1 MTVYVYR
8 DGQLVEKTSRGQAPA
23 YRFTEYESP
32 VNGALITSPRQRER
46 DLNRSDSV
54 DPRDFGRDHNWKR
67 GREVQAKEAA
77 LERSRPQQQ
86 LDFWR

>member
-8 DGQLVEKTSRGQAPA
+8 NGELVEKTREPARA

-32 VNGALITSPRQRER
+32 VNGALITSSRQRER
-46 DLNRSDSV
+46 DLNRSDAF
-54 DPRDFGRDHNWKR
+54 DPRDLGKDHQWRR
-67 GREVQAKEAA
+67 GREVQAKEATV
-77 LERSRPQQQ
+77 ERSRPQQQ

>member
-32 VNGALITSPRQRER
+32 VNGALITSSRQRER
-46 DLNRSDSV
+46 DLNRSDAF
-54 DPRDFGRDHNWKR
+54 DPRDLGKDHQWRR
-67 GREVQAKEAA
+67 GREVQAKEAT